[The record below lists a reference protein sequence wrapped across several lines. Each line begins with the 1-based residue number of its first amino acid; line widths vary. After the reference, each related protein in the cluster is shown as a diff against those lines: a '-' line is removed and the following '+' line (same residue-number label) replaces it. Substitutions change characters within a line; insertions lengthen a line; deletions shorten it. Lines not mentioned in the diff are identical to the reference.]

1 MILVDTSV
9 WVDHLRRRSAA
20 LVALLEDADVVT
32 HPFVIGEIA
41 LGAPKNRAQVIGLL
55 EELPGVVVAPHLDVL
70 ELVERRA
77 LGGAGIGWV
86 DAHLLA
92 SAVLDQIPLW
102 TLDRRLAATAV
113 RLGIGWDPR
122 DGNRTT

>member
-9 WVDHLRRRSAA
+9 WVDHLRRRNAA
-20 LVALLEDADVVT
+20 LVALLEHAEVLT

-41 LGAPKNRAQVIGLL
+41 LGAPKDRAQVITLL
-55 EELPGVVVAPHLDVL
+55 EELPGIPAAPHADVL
-70 ELVERRA
+70 ALVERRG

-92 SAVLDQIPLW
+92 SAVVDRVPLW
-102 TLDRRLAATAV
+102 TLDRRLALTAV
-113 RLGIGWDPR
+113 RLGVGWDR
-122 DGNRTT
+122 RGGNGTT